1 MRIDAAPGHRTDERP
16 DGTPVSGGD
25 GSDRP
30 AEQAAESHPRGHDA
44 RGQPNAE
51 TRTRGEY
58 ADARRAGTPLRAGS
72 PGNPEPADGSRGDG
86 RAGTGTGWG
95 TRCER
100 AGPDR
105 GVDATH
111 AVTVPGESGRA
122 DLTVAE
128 PRTREHYA
136 EAMRRDGAVTHFHGE
151 FKGRPLDLYTDGTRW
166 AAADT
171 PDREETITGT
181 GDLPDLLPTGEE
193 LIAGAGEGSSRLERL
208 RRDVYE
214 ESDDETDVIEKDA
227 NVIHDVFARPPTSSY
242 EATPAPEPHIFAT
255 QHPGID
261 AGTAATALF
270 TFGLVID
277 RAVQWAVG
285 YYDKHA
291 KGR

>member
-1 MRIDAAPGHRTDERP
+1 MSIDADPGHETGERP
-16 DGTPVSGGD
+16 DGVRGRD

-30 AEQAAESHPRGHDA
+30 AGQAAESPPRGHDA
-44 RGQPNAE
+44 RDQPVAE
-51 TRTRGEY
+51 RRTRGEY
-58 ADARRAGTPLRAGS
+58 ADAMRAGAPLRAGS
-72 PGNPEPADGSRGDG
+72 PHSPEPADGSRHDG
-86 RAGTGTGWG
+86 PAGTGAGRG
-95 TRCER
+95 TRRER
-100 AGPDR
+100 AAPDR
-105 GVDATH
+105 GMDGARV
-111 AVTVPGESGRA
+111 VTVPGEGGHA

-171 PDREETITGT
+171 PDREDTVTGT
-181 GDLPDLLPTGEE
+181 GDIPDRLPDGEE
-193 LIAGAGEGSSRLERL
+193 LIEGAGEGSSRLERL

-227 NVIHDVFARPPTSSY
+227 NVIHDVFSRPPTSSY

-285 YYDKHA
+285 HYDKHA

>member
-1 MRIDAAPGHRTDERP
+1 MSIDAAPGHGTGERP
-16 DGTPVSGGD
+16 DGIRGRD

-30 AEQAAESHPRGHDA
+30 AGQAAEPRPRGHDA

-51 TRTRGEY
+51 TRTRGE
-58 ADARRAGTPLRAGS
+58 
-72 PGNPEPADGSRGDG
+72 
-86 RAGTGTGWG
+86 
-95 TRCER
+95 
-100 AGPDR
+100 
-105 GVDATH
+105 
-111 AVTVPGESGRA
+111 
-122 DLTVAE
+122 
-128 PRTREHYA
+128 YA

-171 PDREETITGT
+171 PDREDTVTGT
-181 GDLPDLLPTGEE
+181 GDIPDLLPAGGE

-214 ESDDETDVIEKDA
+214 ESEDETDVIEKDA
-227 NVIHDVFARPPTSSY
+227 NVIHDVFSRPPTSSY